1 MRNEDEMF
9 DLILNIAKADERIR
23 AVYMNGSRVNPHVKK
38 DIFQDYDIVFVV
50 TETQSFL
57 QDKSWISL
65 FGEIAIVQEPDSKD
79 FGWGSEHDCA
89 RSYGWLMLFKDGNR
103 IDLHILVKDAA
114 LEDYDSDTLTLKLL
128 DKDDFLPELPPANDR
143 THWIKAPEQQTY
155 LGCCNEFWWC
165 LNNVAKGIARNQMP
179 YAMRMYIEIVHTEL
193 DKMIEWY
200 IAMNHDF
207 TISTGMWGKYFRE
220 YLPSEFYDMYL
231 KTYSD
236 GDSNNLWNAIFTACE
251 LFGMIAVQVSEQF
264 GYTYNIKDE
273 ENMIAYL
280 KAVKA
285 NALCT
290 Q

>member
-1 MRNEDEMF
+1 MRNEDEMY
-9 DLILNIAKADERIR
+9 DLILKIAKADERIR
-23 AVYMNGSRVNPHVKK
+23 AVYMNGSRVNPSVKK

-65 FGEIAIVQEPDSKD
+65 FGEIAIVQEPYSKE
-79 FGWGSEHDCA
+79 FGWGSDHDCE

-114 LEDYDSDTLTLKLL
+114 LEDYYSDTLTLKLL
-128 DKDDFLPELPPANDR
+128 DKDDFLPELPLANDR
-143 THWIKAPEQQTY
+143 AHWIKAPEKQTY

-179 YAMRMYIEIVHTEL
+179 YAMRMYTEIVHTQL
-193 DKMIEWY
+193 DQMIEWY
-200 IAMNHDF
+200 IAMNHNF

-236 GDSNNLWNAIFTACE
+236 CDSNNLWHAIFTACE
-251 LFGMIAVQVSEQF
+251 LFRMLAVQVSDQF
-264 GYTYNIKDE
+264 GYEYNAKDE

-285 NALCT
+285 KSLCT